1 MVNSNKLLKSLGI
14 AAVLGFAAFMLSG
27 NGLSWVMAAGIFYYE
42 FMVKADSPRG
52 SKKA

>member
-1 MVNSNKLLKSLGI
+1 MVDSNKLLKSLGI
-14 AAVLGFAAFMLSG
+14 AAVLGLAAFMLSG

-42 FMVKADSPRG
+42 FMVKADPRG